1 MPQMEISLHDN
12 IRTYERISCG
22 SLCLARVRAKM
33 ARSSLKSR
41 RLKRWMVNLFKLIL
55 EYLVLNSGYSMALF
69 LESYM
74 MV

>member
-1 MPQMEISLHDN
+1 MFDLM
-12 IRTYERISCG
+12 T
-22 SLCLARVRAKM
+22 CLARVRAKM